1 MMEVYPIIGYTNMDI
16 IDGENN
22 PIYIGNGILDQIK
35 EPYYITGTITKKEIF
50 EQWMRIFED
59 FYKQYP
65 YAIKWDYEKF
75 IRELL
80 DYDR

>member
-1 MMEVYPIIGYTNMDI
+1 MDI
-16 IDGENN
+16 TEGENN
-22 PIYIGNGILDQIK
+22 PIYIGNGIWDQIK
-35 EPYYITGTITKKEIF
+35 ESYYITGTITKKEIF
-50 EQWMRIFED
+50 EQWMRIFEN

-65 YAIKWDYEKF
+65 YAIKWDYEKS